1 MWMKCSCWLLGDLN
15 FIVSYPESLCAQ
27 ALHRRRAQAAS
38 HLKQPM
44 LAEIYGSQPL
54 WTPLR
59 LFRAALIAL
68 VGGIVAGTHAA
79 PASHEPA
86 YIALIYAISSRR
98 PNLTT
103 VKGDELAPTPYLS
116 TSS

>member
-1 MWMKCSCWLLGDLN
+1 M
-15 FIVSYPESLCAQ
+15 VVYPRQPYFACLCVQ

-44 LAEIYGSQPL
+44 LSEIYGSQPL

-79 PASHEPA
+79 PAFCQA
-86 YIALIYAISSRR
+86 CLKR
-98 PNLTT
+98 PDL
-103 VKGDELAPTPYLS
+103 
-116 TSS
+116 